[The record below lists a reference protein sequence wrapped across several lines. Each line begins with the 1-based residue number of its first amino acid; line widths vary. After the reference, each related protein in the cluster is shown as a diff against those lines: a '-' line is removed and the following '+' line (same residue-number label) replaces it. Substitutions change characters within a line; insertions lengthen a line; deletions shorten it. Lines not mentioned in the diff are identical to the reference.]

1 MKKWN
6 KKEMV
11 IIKEKKIKSRFVLHA
26 EYYKKY
32 FTLDILYIICI
43 LYVFRSSNFLIN
55 V

>member
-11 IIKEKKIKSRFVLHA
+11 IIKEKKIKPRFVLHA

-32 FTLDILYIICI
+32 FTLDILCVICI